1 MRRPRSRRLLAAI
14 TPILALAVAAT
25 SAQAAAGTVHI
36 RGTAYEFNSVHTL
49 LSGATI
55 KVAEYPALSATAA
68 SDGTYDLAVPD
79 KAKVTPYIVAAG
91 HHTIYLQTFTT
102 NGVDLKHVNFQTP
115 SDGVAAA
122 LTSLLGVPH
131 DADGYPTQCVVVS
144 TFNTKN
150 VRDVDFDDFTGYG
163 AHGVA
168 GATASTSPALPAPTY
183 FNEHVIPDP
192 LQKLSSKDGGVIWT
206 EVPTGTYTV
215 SATSPTTRF
224 ASFVATCKPGRIVN
238 ANPPWGLHEL
248 ASTVVAKV
256 TAKWGK
262 KNGAPV
268 LTSLKAKAPFF
279 STIKVSCTGPKCF
292 KTRTLSGV
300 DDKTVD
306 LRRLFGGSVPRV
318 GAGQTLQVAVS
329 DQRVNTK
336 VVRWMIGKK
345 GTPKATELCI
355 PLGDLQVQTTC

>member
-168 GATASTSPALPAPTY
+168 GATAAAP
-183 FNEHVIPDP
+183 NGEA
-192 LQKLSSKDGGVIWT
+192 KGGLDIQM
-206 EVPTGTYTV
+206 
-215 SATSPTTRF
+215 
-224 ASFVATCKPGRIVN
+224 ASIA
-238 ANPPWGLHEL
+238 ANREE
-248 ASTVVAKV
+248 
-256 TAKWGK
+256 
-262 KNGAPV
+262 
-268 LTSLKAKAPFF
+268 AKAWG
-279 STIKVSCTGPKCF
+279 TKKCAEANQ
-292 KTRTLSGV
+292 SGIV
-300 DDKTVD
+300 CDALYQIVASHCHSSARK
-306 LRRLFGGSVPRV
+306 SE
-318 GAGQTLQVAVS
+318 GAEPPPP
-329 DQRVNTK
+329 
-336 VVRWMIGKK
+336 
-345 GTPKATELCI
+345 PKAQ
-355 PLGDLQVQTTC
+355 P